1 MVPKKS
7 RNFYTFP
14 KKIGTIKLWFV
25 YFFGWNFWSASIF
38 FQIKMERFIQ
48 AWFLVCFYLP
58 HFLGFTRER
67 WKCFRIRSSGG
78 TTQSDSFSD
87 MNFCFLKHSFWLYL
101 PCNFMG
107 FIAWKDPGLCW
118 KWHVFLKPHQKT
130 LCECLYVPT
139 SVCCSGL

>member
-14 KKIGTIKLWFV
+14 KKIGSIKLRLNLFPNKN
-25 YFFGWNFWSASIF
+25 GTLHPSMI
-38 FQIKMERFIQ
+38 
-48 AWFLVCFYLP
+48 FLVCFYLP

-78 TTQSDSFSD
+78 TSQSDSFSD

-130 LCECLYVPT
+130 LCECLYMPT